1 MPAPPLPL
9 PAERLLLLATVN
21 TAARLLRSGRALR
34 ASDIDLCLVLGAGW
48 PNWRGGPMAEADTLG
63 PLVVR
68 HELAQAA
75 ALDPDLWQPDPLI
88 ETLVR
93 TGQGFASR

>member
-1 MPAPPLPL
+1 
-9 PAERLLLLATVN
+9 
-21 TAARLLRSGRALR
+21 
-34 ASDIDLCLVLGAGW
+34 
-48 PNWRGGPMAEADTLG
+48 MAEADTVG

-68 HELAQAA
+68 HELAEAA
-75 ALDPDLWQPDPLI
+75 ALVPDLWQPDPLI